1 MHKSKMSPKQTAR
14 PKAESIRRENDDS
27 SSSRSS
33 SSTDGCPSY
42 GATPSRPP
50 RQSALRARTLSAW
63 TKHRAA
69 ILMLGATVCGVTMN
83 TCARFLEHG
92 GGGDP
97 SRPPMHPLQLLLA
110 RMAVTVAFSSA
121 YMAWRRRSQFPW
133 GRRDVRGLLLLRG
146 ACGFFGIWGMWQSMM
161 YLPLAEATV
170 ITFLVPSV
178 TGYVCHLLI
187 REPYTRPE
195 QVASL
200 VALAGVVV
208 IARPASLLGSGG
220 GGGEEEAPVGGSP
233 EWAAGGM
240 GDGVT
245 PAQRLGAIGIAL
257 VGVLGTAGAYTAIRK
272 IGTRAHPLVTTY
284 YFAWTCIIVALAAL
298 VFAPVLDIAQPELR
312 FQLPHGALE
321 WLLLLVI
328 CLAGFLTQFLLTA
341 ALGGVEGG
349 SAASQAATRNR
360 AMSMTYT
367 AMVFAAVSD
376 RLVFGIDMGV
386 ATLAGSVLI
395 IGSALWAAFS
405 KREEEEAPAR
415 DADLEAGA
423 GGEVV
428 LAGGDGENARLL
440 QDQGE
445 SDDRESGDEEDGTGK
460 AAR

>member
-1 MHKSKMSPKQTAR
+1 
-14 PKAESIRRENDDS
+14 
-27 SSSRSS
+27 
-33 SSTDGCPSY
+33 
-42 GATPSRPP
+42 
-50 RQSALRARTLSAW
+50 
-63 TKHRAA
+63 
-69 ILMLGATVCGVTMN
+69 MLGATVCGVAMN

-92 GGGDP
+92 GGDP
-97 SRPPMHPLQLLLA
+97 SRRPMHPLQLLLA

-121 YMAWRRRSQFPW
+121 YMAWRPGRQSQFPW
-133 GRRDVRGLLLLRG
+133 GRRDVRGLLILRG
-146 ACGFFGIWGMWQSMM
+146 VCGFFGIWGMWQSMM

-178 TGYVCHLLI
+178 TGYVCHLII

-220 GGGEEEAPVGGSP
+220 GGGGNATRAAQE
-233 EWAAGGM
+233 AAGGR
-240 GDGVT
+240 GGGVT

-257 VGVLGTAGAYTAIRK
+257 VGVLGSAGAYTAIRK

-341 ALGGVEGG
+341 GLGGVEGG

-395 IGSALWAAFS
+395 IGSALWAVFS
-405 KREEEEAPAR
+405 KREEEEEAPERAR

-423 GGEVV
+423 GGEAV

-440 QDQGE
+440 SDQGGF
-445 SDDRESGDEEDGTGK
+445 DDGESGDEEDGTGK
-460 AAR
+460 AARYEDEVNGGLVSLWRRGTRKND